1 MSATV
6 QVHGWKAVVILVMF
20 GTVWGY
26 RQWSS
31 RKELDTEAINAI
43 RPWIVAQYM
52 SAALHE
58 TKNIP
63 LETLSPQEREA
74 MSEKL
79 LASGKVEIKSIEAH
93 GFTDNTIV
101 RVEVLV
107 DGQPPPDGKSVRYY
121 RMKYS
126 MLLGWTYDREVDA
139 VSYWL
144 ALW

>member
-1 MSATV
+1 MSTTFHV
-6 QVHGWKAVVILVMF
+6 RGWKAVVILVAA
-20 GTVWGY
+20 GALWGY

-31 RKELDTEAINAI
+31 RKTLDTEALEAI

-52 SAALHE
+52 SAALRE
-58 TKNIP
+58 TKNIS
-63 LETLSPQEREA
+63 LESLSQQEKEA
-74 MSEKL
+74 YADKL
-79 LASGKVEIKSIEAH
+79 LASGKVEIQSIKAH
-93 GFTDNTIV
+93 GLVDNTVV
-101 RVEVLV
+101 RVEFLV
-107 DGQPPPDGKSVRYY
+107 DGRPPPDGKSVRYY